1 MKNLILILLAI
12 VLLSSCGDRK
22 PPVDLGQKTT
32 TDVVRIPYTEKN
44 GAMHITIK
52 INDVPMDATYDT
64 GFNGGIHMSLL
75 ELQTLIKNGEFSEA
89 DVIGVS
95 TSQIA
100 DGSIV
105 ENGHIMLRKVEVGG
119 SEQTNVEATVSPNAS
134 APVLFGTGMHF
145 GEYTHM
151 EIDKEKKEIIFKRK

>member
-1 MKNLILILLAI
+1 MRNLILLLTI
-12 VLLSSCGDRK
+12 VLFCACGDRK
-22 PPVDLGQKTT
+22 PPVELGRKTT
-32 TDVVRIPYTEKN
+32 SDVVRIPYTERN
-44 GAMHITIK
+44 GAMYITLK
-52 INDVPMDATYDT
+52 INDVSMDAIYDT

-75 ELQTLIKNGEFSEA
+75 ELQTLFKNGEFSEE

-119 SEQTNVEATVSPNAS
+119 YEQANVEATVSPNAD
-134 APVLFGTGMHF
+134 APLLFGTGMSL
-145 GEYTHM
+145 GEYAHM
-151 EIDKEKKEIIFKRK
+151 EVDKDKKEIVFKRK